1 MTDPATQFTVPAA
14 ADAVAAVIGDREFII
29 QGDRRYTYA
38 QIVERSNRLA
48 AYLHSR
54 GLGCKTERSELA
66 GHEVGQDLLGI
77 YAYNGPEYVEAMLGA
92 WRARVAPFNV
102 NYRYVK
108 NELQYLLADSGAT
121 ALLYH
126 AAFAPRVAD
135 VLPYLTNLRVLIQI
149 ADDSGNDLVHGAVD
163 YESIVAS
170 GASQPPPVEPSP
182 DDLYVL
188 YTGGTTG
195 MPKGVL
201 WRAHDIFMTSFGGR
215 SLYTGEVLGSLEE
228 IAKGAAESPGTK
240 LMVLPPLMHGA
251 AQWAVFT
258 AMNTGQ
264 SVVFSS
270 VTRRLDPDDVVATI
284 EREKVMAVTVV
295 GDAMARPLAD
305 AFERS
310 EADLSSLAVVAN
322 GGALLTPTAKQRLI
336 DAKPG
341 LIVVDGVGSSETGA
355 QMSHMSTPGAVST
368 GKFNASP
375 DTSVAAEDLST
386 ILQPGH
392 DGMGWLAQRGYVPLG
407 YKGDAAKTAATFPVI
422 DGVRY
427 SVPGDRARHLA
438 DGAIELLGRDS
449 VTINSGGE
457 KIFAEEVETAIASHP
472 SVADVVVS
480 GRPSERWGQEVVAIV
495 ALADGATA
503 DAQEL
508 IDHAAGVIA
517 RYKLPKAVVFRPV
530 IERSPAGKA
539 DYRWAREQAL
549 SEGAKRDTGVEQGVD
564 DRPVR
569 AFDRDLPHTSAL
581 EHNEQLAQSGGVVL
595 DCGPHDFAAVVVD
608 DRHRVIITRQSI
620 PQVTPL
626 TGSIGK
632 VFRAD
637 FKTASSLLSQWRH
650 PRVVP
655 GHDCSFAHCSALPGA
670 QPCRRSARPGE
681 RWVPQNS
688 CWT

>member
-14 ADAVAAVIGDREFII
+14 ADTVAAVIGDREFII

-135 VLPYLTNLRVLIQI
+135 VLPELPKLRVLIQI

-170 GASQPPPVEPSP
+170 GATQPPPVEPSP

-215 SLYTGEVLGSLEE
+215 SLYTGEVIGSLEE

-270 VTRRLDPDDVVATI
+270 VTSRLDPDDVVATI

-355 QMSHMSTPGAVST
+355 QMSHMSAPGAVST
-368 GKFNASP
+368 GKFNAGP

-386 ILQPGH
+386 ILEPGH

-472 SVADVVVS
+472 AVADVVVS

-495 ALADGATA
+495 ALVDGATA

-549 SEGAKRDTGVEQGVD
+549 SEGA
-564 DRPVR
+564 
-569 AFDRDLPHTSAL
+569 
-581 EHNEQLAQSGGVVL
+581 
-595 DCGPHDFAAVVVD
+595 
-608 DRHRVIITRQSI
+608 
-620 PQVTPL
+620 
-626 TGSIGK
+626 
-632 VFRAD
+632 
-637 FKTASSLLSQWRH
+637 
-650 PRVVP
+650 
-655 GHDCSFAHCSALPGA
+655 
-670 QPCRRSARPGE
+670 
-681 RWVPQNS
+681 
-688 CWT
+688 

>member
-1 MTDPATQFTVPAA
+1 MTDLATQFTVPAA
-14 ADAVAAVIGDREFII
+14 ADAVAAVIGDRDFII
-29 QGDRRYTYA
+29 QGNRRYTYA

-54 GLGCKTERSELA
+54 GLGCKTERADLA
-66 GHEVGQDLLGI
+66 GHEVGQDLLGV
-77 YAYNGPEYVEAMLGA
+77 YAYNGPEYVEGMLGS

-108 NELQYLLADSGAT
+108 DELQYLLADSGAT

-126 AAFAPRVAD
+126 AKFAPRVAK
-135 VLPYLTNLRVLIQI
+135 VLPKLPHLRVLIQI

-163 YESIVAS
+163 YESIVGS
-170 GASQPPPVEPSP
+170 GAAVLPPNEPSP

-201 WRAHDIFMTSFGGR
+201 WRQHDIFMTSFGGR
-215 SLYTGEVLGSLEE
+215 SLYTGELANSYDE
-228 IAKGAAESPGTK
+228 IAKRASDAPGSR
-240 LMVLPPLMHGA
+240 LMILPPLMHGA
-251 AQWAVFT
+251 AQWATFT

-270 VTRRLDPDDVVATI
+270 VTSRFDADEVVGVI
-284 EREKVMAVTVV
+284 EREKVLAVTVV

-305 AFERS
+305 AIERTS
-310 EADLSSLAVVAN
+310 ADLSSLAVVAN

-336 DAKPG
+336 DIKPG

-355 QMSHMSTPGAVST
+355 QMSHMSAPGAVST
-368 GKFNASP
+368 GKFTAGP
-375 DTSVAAEDLST
+375 DTAVASEDLSS
-386 ILQPGH
+386 ILEQGH

-438 DGAIELLGRDS
+438 DGAVELLGRDS

-457 KIFAEEVETAIASHP
+457 KIFAEEVESAVASHP
-472 SVADVVVS
+472 AVADVVVA

-495 ALADGATA
+495 ALVEGATA

-508 IDHAAGVIA
+508 IDHAATVIA

-549 SEGAKRDTGVEQGVD
+549 SEGA
-564 DRPVR
+564 
-569 AFDRDLPHTSAL
+569 
-581 EHNEQLAQSGGVVL
+581 
-595 DCGPHDFAAVVVD
+595 
-608 DRHRVIITRQSI
+608 
-620 PQVTPL
+620 
-626 TGSIGK
+626 
-632 VFRAD
+632 
-637 FKTASSLLSQWRH
+637 
-650 PRVVP
+650 
-655 GHDCSFAHCSALPGA
+655 
-670 QPCRRSARPGE
+670 
-681 RWVPQNS
+681 
-688 CWT
+688 

>member
-1 MTDPATQFTVPAA
+1 MTAPSTQFTVPAA
-14 ADAVAAVIGDREFII
+14 ADAVATVIGDREFII
-29 QGDRRYTYA
+29 QGNRRYTYT
-38 QIVERSNRLA
+38 QVVERSNRLA
-48 AYLHSR
+48 AYLHTR
-54 GLGCKTERSELA
+54 GLGCKKERSELA

-77 YAYNGPEYVEAMLGA
+77 YAHNGPEYVEAMLGA

-108 NELQYLLADSGAT
+108 NELHYLLADSGAT

-126 AAFAPRVAD
+126 ATFAPRVAD
-135 VLPYLTNLRVLIQI
+135 VLPNLPNLRVLIQI

-170 GASQPPPVEPSP
+170 GSTTPPPVEPSP

-215 SLYTGEVLGSLEE
+215 SLYTGDVIGSLDE
-228 IAKGAAESPGTK
+228 IAKGAAESPGTR
-240 LMVLPPLMHGA
+240 LMILPPLMHGA
-251 AQWAVFT
+251 AQWATFT

-270 VTRRLDPDDVVATI
+270 VTSRMDPDDVVATI
-284 EREKVMAVTVV
+284 EREKVLAVTVV

-305 AFERS
+305 AIERS
-310 EADLSSLAVVAN
+310 GADLSSLAVVAN

-336 DAKPG
+336 DVKPG

-355 QMSHMSTPGAVST
+355 QMSHMSAPGAVST
-368 GKFNASP
+368 GKFNAGP
-375 DTSVAAEDLST
+375 DTNVASEDLST
-386 ILQPGH
+386 ILEAGH

-407 YKGDAAKTAATFPVI
+407 YKGDATKTAATFPVI

-438 DGAIELLGRDS
+438 DGTIELLGRDS

-457 KIFAEEVETAIASHP
+457 KIFAEEVETALASHP
-472 SVADVVVS
+472 AVADVVVS

-495 ALADGATA
+495 ALVEDADA

-549 SEGAKRDTGVEQGVD
+549 SEGA
-564 DRPVR
+564 
-569 AFDRDLPHTSAL
+569 
-581 EHNEQLAQSGGVVL
+581 
-595 DCGPHDFAAVVVD
+595 
-608 DRHRVIITRQSI
+608 
-620 PQVTPL
+620 
-626 TGSIGK
+626 
-632 VFRAD
+632 
-637 FKTASSLLSQWRH
+637 
-650 PRVVP
+650 
-655 GHDCSFAHCSALPGA
+655 
-670 QPCRRSARPGE
+670 
-681 RWVPQNS
+681 
-688 CWT
+688 